1 MRDSM
6 HDSIISRTT
15 AKAIRAMGCFV
26 LAAVIVTQCAQ
37 ARQPASEAPATL
49 IICDAMVIDGAGA
62 PPEGPRDIVIQ
73 GGRLTSI
80 LPSAIPSRC
89 SPSDASEIASTRR
102 IEARGKYII
111 PGLIDMHM
119 HFIDLVPLDYQ
130 YKLLIAHGV
139 TTVRVFSI
147 GEMSPEQMVTEKRHA
162 ASGSV
167 VAPRLYIYPFLS
179 ESPGDPR
186 FHSAEDAPAVVREWK
201 TKGIDGV
208 KMASLPGEYPDVLA
222 AVGAEARKQQMGFA
236 VHIAQ
241 DAVYPMNAVRVAEAG
256 ATTIE
261 HHYGY
266 AEASFTGQQI
276 QQLPPGYNFA
286 NTPERF
292 YQTGAAW
299 LQADLG
305 KLHASVIDSLL
316 ATSVKTGFTMVPTM
330 VSYEPNRDVERA
342 ETLDW
347 QKDFALPILLHQW
360 TPDPKNPESSYFH
373 HWTSTQEADWS
384 QVFHRWMDFIDDYKN
399 RGGKVAVGSDPGF
412 IYNLWGFGTIRELE
426 LLEQAGFSPLETLH
440 AATEAGA
447 LALGNH
453 QLGVIR
459 PGYTA
464 DLLVL
469 DENPLEDLKVLY
481 GTGATRL
488 DADGKPVKVRALRY
502 TVRDGHVFD
511 VQALLQELTSE
522 VAAQRTSTPVV
533 K

>member
-1 MRDSM
+1 MQNCRIFRNTSEAA
-6 HDSIISRTT
+6 RTVGYFIV
-15 AKAIRAMGCFV
+15 AVV
-26 LAAVIVTQCAQ
+26 LVAVCAQ
-37 ARQPASEAPATL
+37 AQPPASQAPATL

-62 PPEGPRDIVIQ
+62 PPEGPRDVVIQ
-73 GGRLTSI
+73 GDRIASI
-80 LPSAIPSRC
+80 LVSSTPSRC
-89 SPSDASEIASTRR
+89 SSSGAKEATPIRR
-102 IEARGKYII
+102 IEAKGKFIV

-139 TTVRVFSI
+139 TAVRVFSI
-147 GEMSPEQMVTEKRHA
+147 GEMSPDQMVAEKRRVA
-162 ASGSV
+162 ASGV
-167 VAPRLYIYPFLS
+167 VAPRLYVYPFWS
-179 ESPGDPR
+179 ESPEDPR
-186 FHSAEDAPAVVREWK
+186 FHNAEDAPAVVREWK
-201 TKGIDGV
+201 TKGIDGI

-222 AVGAEARKQQMGFA
+222 AVGTEAHKQQMGFA

-266 AEASFTGQQI
+266 AEASFAGQQI
-276 QQLPPGYNFA
+276 QQLPPGYNFG
-286 NTPERF
+286 NTAERF

-299 LQADLG
+299 LQADLS
-305 KLHASVIDSLL
+305 KLHANVIDSLL
-316 ATSVKTGFTMVPTM
+316 ATSAKTGFTMVPTM
-330 VSYEPNRDVERA
+330 VAYEPNRDVERA

-360 TPDPKNPESSYFH
+360 TPDPGNPESSYFH

-440 AATEAGA
+440 AATQAGA
-447 LALGNH
+447 LALGNR

-488 DADGKPVKVRALRY
+488 DADGKLVKVRALRY
-502 TVRDGHVFD
+502 TVRDGIVFD
-511 VQALLQELTSE
+511 AQALLHELTTE
-522 VAAQRTSTPVV
+522 VAKQKASTTPAR
-533 K
+533 